1 MNPHSE
7 PDSGV
12 RRLALAAA
20 ALLALALA
28 VALLSLT
35 RTDGAT
41 AQVPLPVPPPPPGVP
56 PVPPPPPPGAPG
68 TPPQYVLQVGDTLRV
83 EGAGI
88 GCQVTR
94 RAGRPTIECR
104 RDGRL
109 KGTYATFL
117 SDRKVT
123 VARFR
128 SPTTAQEI
136 VSATHRGRWRACARS
151 GPRGKLARAAA
162 RSCR

>member
-1 MNPHSE
+1 VKRHLE

-12 RRLALAAA
+12 GR
-20 ALLALALA
+20 LALA
-28 VALLSLT
+28 VAALLAIALAAALFSLS

-56 PVPPPPPPGAPG
+56 PVPPPPPGVPQ
-68 TPPQYVLQVGDTLRV
+68 QYVLKVGDTFRV
-83 EGAGI
+83 EDAGI

-94 RAGRPTIECR
+94 RANRPTIECR

-109 KGTYATFL
+109 KGTYGTFL
-117 SDRKVT
+117 SKRKVT

-136 VSATHRGRWRACARS
+136 LSATHGGRWRACSRT

-162 RSCR
+162 GSCR

>member
-1 MNPHSE
+1 VNRHFE
-7 PDSGV
+7 PESGV
-12 RRLALAAA
+12 ARLAIAAVVLAALAAA
-20 ALLALALA
+20 VMLLALA
-28 VALLSLT
+28 

-41 AQVPLPVPPPPPGVP
+41 AQVPLPLPPPPPGVP
-56 PVPPPPPPGAPG
+56 PVPPPPPG
-68 TPPQYVLQVGDTLRV
+68 TPLQYVLKVGDTFRV
-83 EGAGI
+83 EGAGV

-94 RAGRPTIECR
+94 RANRPTIECR

-109 KGTYATFL
+109 KGTYGTFL

-136 VSATHRGRWRACARS
+136 LSATHGGRWRACSRT
-151 GPRGKLARAAA
+151 GPRGKLARAAVG
-162 RSCR
+162 SCR

>member
-1 MNPHSE
+1 VKKHSE
-7 PDSGV
+7 PESGV

-20 ALLALALA
+20 VLAALAAAVTVFALA
-28 VALLSLT
+28 

-56 PVPPPPPPGAPG
+56 PVPAPPPPPG
-68 TPPQYVLQVGDTLRV
+68 TPLQYVLQVGDTLRV

-94 RAGRPTIECR
+94 RANRPTIECR

-109 KGTYATFL
+109 KGTYGTFL

-128 SPTTAQEI
+128 SSTAAQEI
-136 VSATHRGRWRACARS
+136 VSATHGGRWRACART
-151 GPRGKLARAAA
+151 GPRGKHARASAG
-162 RSCR
+162 SCR

>member
-1 MNPHSE
+1 MNRHSE

-20 ALLALALA
+20 ALAALAAAVTLFALA
-28 VALLSLT
+28 

-41 AQVPLPVPPPPPGVP
+41 AQVPVPVPPPPPGVP
-56 PVPPPPPPGAPG
+56 PVPPPPG
-68 TPPQYVLQVGDTLRV
+68 TPLQYVLQVGDTLRI

-94 RAGRPTIECR
+94 RANRPTIECR

-109 KGTYATFL
+109 KGTYGTFL

-128 SPTTAQEI
+128 SSTTAQQI
-136 VSATHRGRWRACARS
+136 MSATHGGRWRACSRT
-151 GPRGKLARAAA
+151 GPAGKLARAAA
-162 RSCR
+162 GSCR